1 MHESILAYRGFK
13 YLKLSTLMVLVTVV
27 AYAVHRPTVG
37 PPNGGTALGY
47 ALGTL
52 GLGLIVWLAWFG
64 IRKRRYGVG
73 GKMQLEDWLS
83 AHVYLGL
90 GLIVVATLHTGFQ
103 FGWNVH
109 TLAYTLMVLVILSGA
124 FGVFT
129 YVRYPRLMT
138 ENRRG
143 ATQRELLT
151 QIAELDAKAREI
163 SAGLGDDIHGAVM
176 AAQDKLAFGRS
187 ARRLL
192 SGRDPA
198 CPAAAVLKRVGEL
211 ALGLPVTDAEKG
223 RALLALLARKVELV
237 DRVRRDLAYKAM
249 MDVWL
254 FVHVPLTFAL
264 LAALTAHVVSVFFYW

>member
-1 MHESILAYRGFK
+1 MHESILVFRGFK
-13 YLKLSTLMVLVTVV
+13 YLKLSALMVLVTVV
-27 AYAVHRPTVG
+27 AYAVHQPTVG

-64 IRKRRYGVG
+64 IRKRRYGK

-109 TLAYTLMVLVILSGA
+109 TLAYTLMILVIASGA
-124 FGVFT
+124 FGV
-129 YVRYPRLMT
+129 YAYLRYPRMMT

-143 ATQRELLT
+143 ATQKELLT
-151 QIAELDAKAREI
+151 QVAELDVKARET
-163 SAGLGDDIHGAVM
+163 SASLGDDVHGEVM
-176 AAQDKLAFGRS
+176 KGQEELAFGKS
-187 ARRLL
+187 MRRLI
-192 SGRDPA
+192 SGRDPN
-198 CPAAAVLKRVGEL
+198 CPAHAALKRVSDRVL
-211 ALGLPVTDAEKG
+211 ALPVADAEKG
-223 RALLALLARKVELV
+223 RALLALLARKAELA
-237 DRVRRDLAYKAM
+237 DRIRLDLSFKAM

-254 FVHVPLTFAL
+254 LIHVPLTFGL
-264 LAALTAHVVSVFFYW
+264 LASLTAHVVSVFFYW